1 MRQLTHFFFFLLPEG
16 EKPMNHSGMPV
27 TWEEIK
33 ELGLDEVPPGYE
45 PAEDEEQHQNGGKE
59 HDERQE

>member
-1 MRQLTHFFFFLLPEG
+1 
-16 EKPMNHSGMPV
+16 MNHSGMPI

-45 PAEDEEQHQNGGKE
+45 PAEDEDQHQNGGKE